1 MPHLNA
7 IAAPRR
13 SGFGL
18 DRGEAGT
25 HPRIIRRAPPGVA
38 NTVSSQNKPPGP
50 RVVRR
55 ASSSLAG
62 ATSWRELSPSKVWRA
77 VCSYLGLERRGR
89 EERVEDHSSLVRF
102 IETRA
107 SMVAQT
113 SLYGYLRTRAG
124 MRYPE
129 LFEDD
134 PFVAAINIAKWHIW
148 LDCVSDLAV
157 FAGSRIAGEVPR
169 EAPEV
174 AELMK
179 RIVADVIEGAGAL
192 PEAGEDFDDHADRV
206 RQRIARCDWLA
217 VGDDEAAFSDS
228 PASLVRYAP
237 IVDELK
243 QLDEEI
249 VRNSVR
255 FRWQEV
261 RRDLKRNLDAA
272 AVLG

>member
-1 MPHLNA
+1 M
-7 IAAPRR
+7 R
-13 SGFGL
+13 SYFGL
-18 DRGEAGT
+18 EGRGKEE
-25 HPRIIRRAPPGVA
+25 PV
-38 NTVSSQNKPPGP
+38 ND
-50 RVVRR
+50 R
-55 ASSSLAG
+55 ASLQ
-62 ATSWRELSPSKVWRA
+62 
-77 VCSYLGLERRGR
+77 
-89 EERVEDHSSLVRF
+89 RF
-102 IETRA
+102 LDTRA

-134 PFVAAINIAKWHIW
+134 PFIASINAAKWHIW

-157 FAGSRIAGEVPR
+157 FAGSRIAGEAPR
-169 EAPEV
+169 EVARV

-179 RIVADVIEGAGAL
+179 RVVADVIEGAGA
-192 PEAGEDFDDHADRV
+192 PSEAGQDFDDHAERV

-217 VGDDEAAFSDS
+217 VGEDEAAFCDS

-261 RRDLKRNLDAA
+261 RRDLKHNLDAA